1 MKVFQDYKGR
11 PISLSDER
19 LEHLESQHPEMV
31 RQLKRISETIAH
43 PERIIRSKTDTSV
56 ELFYKHYRTTPVSE
70 KFLCIVVKASKDDNF
85 VVTAY
90 YTDRIK
96 GGDLLWE
103 KK

>member
-1 MKVFQDYKGR
+1 MKIFQDYKGR
-11 PISLSDER
+11 PVKLADER
-19 LEHLESQHPEMV
+19 VEHLESQHPEMMS
-31 RQLKRISETIAH
+31 QGKRISETLPH
-43 PERIIRSKTDTSV
+43 PERVIRSKTDSSV

-70 KFLCIVVKASKDDNF
+70 KFLCIVMKAAKDDNF
-85 VVTAY
+85 VIIAY